1 MTFAPSIGGGFYYDM
16 LWHSLWFFPYKH
28 DIMSTTIKDPV
39 KKYPQPPYPEQEQ
52 EVPGTDAA
60 MVPKADHGEKS
71 YKGSGKLNGR
81 KAIITGGDSG
91 IGRAVAIAFAREG
104 ADVLISYLNEHAD
117 AEETAKYIKE
127 AGRKAVLFPGDISN
141 EQTCKD
147 IIQRAIDEFGQL
159 DILVNN
165 AAFQMSRQSLQE
177 ISAEEWDKTFR
188 INIYAIFYLC
198 KAAEPHLKAGASVIN
213 TTSVNAYHPKP
224 IIIPYAATK
233 GAIQNFTASLAQL
246 WGEKGIRVNCVAPG
260 PVWTPL
266 IPSTMPP
273 ENVKNFGKDVP
284 LKRAGQPVELAPAF
298 VLLASD
304 DSSYMT
310 GSTVQVTGGTPTI

>member
-1 MTFAPSIGGGFYYDM
+1 MKAKT
-16 LWHSLWFFPYKH
+16 
-28 DIMSTTIKDPV
+28 MSTNIKDPV
-39 KKYPQPPYPEQEQ
+39 KKYPQPPYPDQEQ
-52 EVPGTDAA
+52 EVPGTDAE
-60 MVPKADHGEKS
+60 MNPKADHGEKS
-71 YKGSGKLNGR
+71 YKGAGKLTGK

-104 ADVLISYLNEHAD
+104 ADVLISYLNEHND
-117 AEETAKYIKE
+117 AEDTAKYIKE
-127 AGRKAVLFPGDISN
+127 AGQKAVLFPGDISS
-141 EQTCKD
+141 EETCKQ
-147 IIQRAIDEFGQL
+147 IIQKAVEEFGQI

-165 AAFQMSRQSLQE
+165 AAYQMSHESLQE
-177 ISAEEWDKTFR
+177 VTAEEWDHTFR
-188 INIYAIFYLC
+188 TNIYAIFYLC

-213 TTSVNAYHPKP
+213 TTSVNAYNPKP

-233 GAIQNFTASLAQL
+233 GAIQNFTSSLAQL

-304 DSSYMT
+304 EASYMT
-310 GSTVQVTGGTPTI
+310 GSTVQVTGGSPTI

>member
-1 MTFAPSIGGGFYYDM
+1 
-16 LWHSLWFFPYKH
+16 
-28 DIMSTTIKDPV
+28 MSTDTKSKTVQDPV
-39 KKYPQPPYPEQEQ
+39 KKYPQPPYPEQRQ
-52 EVPGTDAA
+52 EIPGTDKALN
-60 MVPKADHGEKS
+60 PKADHGETS
-71 YKGSGKLNGR
+71 YKGSGKLTGR

-104 ADVLISYLNEHAD
+104 ADVMISYLNEHED

-127 AGRKAVLFPGDISN
+127 AGRKAVLVPGDISD
-141 EQTCKD
+141 EEMCKQ
-147 IIQRAIDEFGQL
+147 IVQRAVEEFGQI

-165 AAFQMSRQSLQE
+165 AAFQMSHQSLQE
-177 ISAEEWDKTFR
+177 ISSDEWDHTFR
-188 INIYAIFYLC
+188 TNIHAMFYLC
-198 KAAEPHLKAGASVIN
+198 KAAEPHLRPGSTVVN
-213 TTSVNAYHPKP
+213 TTSVNAYNPKP
-224 IIIPYAATK
+224 ILIAYAATK
-233 GAIQNFTASLAQL
+233 GAIQNFTSSLAQL
-246 WGEKGIRVNCVAPG
+246 WGDKGIRVNCVAPG

-284 LKRAGQPVELAPAF
+284 LKRAGQPAELAAVY

>member
-1 MTFAPSIGGGFYYDM
+1 
-16 LWHSLWFFPYKH
+16 
-28 DIMSTTIKDPV
+28 MSTTTNIKDPV
-39 KKYPQPPYPEQEQ
+39 RKYPQPPYPEQHQ

-60 MVPKADHGEKS
+60 MNPKADHGETS
-71 YKGSGKLNGR
+71 YKGSGKLAGR
-81 KAIITGGDSG
+81 KAVITGGDSG

-104 ADVLISYLNEHAD
+104 ADLFISYLNEHQD
-117 AEETAKYIKE
+117 AEETAKYVKE
-127 AGRKAVLFPGDISN
+127 AGRKVVLFPGDISS
-141 EQTCKD
+141 EETCKQ
-147 IIQRAIDEFGQL
+147 IIQKAVEEFGQI

-165 AAFQMSRQSLQE
+165 AAFQMSHQSLQE
-177 ISAEEWDKTFR
+177 ITAEEFDRTFR
-188 INIYAIFYLC
+188 TNIYAIFYLC
-198 KAAEPHLKAGASVIN
+198 KAAEPHLKPGSSVIN
-213 TTSVNAYHPKP
+213 TTSVNAYNPKP

-284 LKRAGQPVELAPAF
+284 LKRAGQPAELAAAY

-304 DSSYMT
+304 DGSYMS

>member
-1 MTFAPSIGGGFYYDM
+1 
-16 LWHSLWFFPYKH
+16 
-28 DIMSTTIKDPV
+28 MSTTAKDPV
-39 KKYPQPPYPEQEQ
+39 KKYPQPPYPEQTQ
-52 EVPGTDAA
+52 PVPGTDEA
-60 MVPKADHGEKS
+60 MQPKADHGETS
-71 YKGSGKLNGR
+71 YKGSGKLEGR

-104 ADVLISYLNEHAD
+104 ADVLISYLNEHDD
-117 AEETAKYIKE
+117 AKETAKYIRD
-127 AGRKAVLFPGDISN
+127 AGQKVVLAPGDIQD
-141 EQTCKD
+141 EETCKD
-147 IIQRAIDEFGQL
+147 IIQRAIDEFGQI

-165 AAFQMSRQSLQE
+165 AAYQMNYKSLQDV
-177 ISAEEWDKTFR
+177 SAEELDKTFR
-188 INIYAIFYLC
+188 TNFYAMFYLC
-198 KAAEPHLKAGASVIN
+198 KAAEPYLQPGASVIN
-213 TTSVNAYHPKP
+213 TSSVNAFNPKP

-233 GAIQNFTASLAQL
+233 GAIQNFTSSLAQL

-284 LKRAGQPVELAPAF
+284 LKRAAQPAELAAAY

-310 GSTVQVTGGTPTI
+310 GSTVQVTGGSPTI